1 MICNNVVQ
9 SDYFFLYICI
19 VETKRELFFFLNYFK
34 DFYDKQRPKVKKRII
49 WTLKVIEDVDRIP
62 EIYFKHIEGSDGI
75 YEIRVQSGSDI
86 FRIFSFFDKNR
97 LIIVGH
103 GFQKK
108 TQKTPQN
115 QLDLAQKIRKE
126 YYESK

>member
-1 MICNNVVQ
+1 
-9 SDYFFLYICI
+9 
-19 VETKRELFFFLNYFK
+19 VEKKRELFFFKNYFK

-62 EIYFKHIEGSDGI
+62 DIYFKHIEGSNGL
-75 YEIRVQSGSDI
+75 YEIRVQSGNDF
-86 FRIFSFFDKNR
+86 FRIFSFFDKNK

-108 TQKTPQN
+108 TQKTPQIQLN
-115 QLDLAQKIRKE
+115 QAEKIRKE

>member
-1 MICNNVVQ
+1 M
-9 SDYFFLYICI
+9 
-19 VETKRELFFFLNYFK
+19 
-34 DFYDKQRPKVKKRII
+34 
-49 WTLKVIEDVDRIP
+49 IEDVDRIP

-75 YEIRVQSGSDI
+75 YEIRVQSGNDI
-86 FRIFSFFDKNR
+86 FRIFSFFDKNK
-97 LIIVGH
+97 LVIVGH

-115 QLDLAQKIRKE
+115 QLNLAEKIRKE

>member
-1 MICNNVVQ
+1 V
-9 SDYFFLYICI
+9 D
-19 VETKRELFFFLNYFK
+19 TKRELFFFKNYFK

-62 EIYFKHIEGSDGI
+62 EIYFKHIEGCDGI

>member
-1 MICNNVVQ
+1 M
-9 SDYFFLYICI
+9 YICI
-19 VETKRELFFFLNYFK
+19 VETKRELFFFKNYFK

-75 YEIRVQSGSDI
+75 YEIRVQSGNDI
-86 FRIFSFFDKNR
+86 FRIFSFFDKNK

-108 TQKTPQN
+108 SQKTPQN
-115 QLDLAQKIRKE
+115 QLNLAEKIRKE

>member
-1 MICNNVVQ
+1 MK
-9 SDYFFLYICI
+9 
-19 VETKRELFFFLNYFK
+19 TKRELFFFKNYFQE
-34 DFYDKQRPKVKKRII
+34 FFDKQRPKVKKRII

-62 EIYFKHIEGSDGI
+62 EIYFRHIEGSDGI
-75 YEIRVQSGSDI
+75 YEIRIQSGNDI

>member
-1 MICNNVVQ
+1 M
-9 SDYFFLYICI
+9 
-19 VETKRELFFFLNYFK
+19 ETKRELFFFKNYFK
-34 DFYDKQRPKVKKRII
+34 EFFDKQRPKVKKRII

-62 EIYFKHIEGSDGI
+62 EIYFRHIEGSDGI
-75 YEIRVQSGSDI
+75 YEIRIQSGNDI

>member
-1 MICNNVVQ
+1 
-9 SDYFFLYICI
+9 

>member
-1 MICNNVVQ
+1 M
-9 SDYFFLYICI
+9 
-19 VETKRELFFFLNYFK
+19 ETKRELFFFKNYFK

-62 EIYFKHIEGSDGI
+62 EIYFKRIEGSDGI
-75 YEIRVQSGSDI
+75 YEIRVQSGNDI
-86 FRIFSFFDKNR
+86 FRIFSFFDKNK

-108 TQKTPQN
+108 SQKTPQN
-115 QLDLAQKIRKE
+115 QLNLAEKIRKE

>member
-1 MICNNVVQ
+1 M
-9 SDYFFLYICI
+9 
-19 VETKRELFFFLNYFK
+19 EKKRELFFFKNYFK

-75 YEIRVQSGSDI
+75 YEIRVQSGNDI
-86 FRIFSFFDKNR
+86 FRIFSFFDKNK

-115 QLDLAQKIRKE
+115 QLTLAEKIRKE

>member
-1 MICNNVVQ
+1 M
-9 SDYFFLYICI
+9 D
-19 VETKRELFFFLNYFK
+19 TKRELFFFKNYFK

-49 WTLKVIEDVDRIP
+49 WILKVIEDVDRIP

-75 YEIRVQSGSDI
+75 YEIRVQSCNDI
-86 FRIFSFFDKNR
+86 FRIFSFFDKNK
-97 LIIVGH
+97 LVIVGH

-115 QLDLAQKIRKE
+115 
-126 YYESK
+126 

>member
-1 MICNNVVQ
+1 M
-9 SDYFFLYICI
+9 D
-19 VETKRELFFFLNYFK
+19 TKRELFFFKNYFK

-62 EIYFKHIEGSDGI
+62 EIYFKHIEWSDGI
-75 YEIRVQSGSDI
+75 YEIRVQSGNDI
-86 FRIFSFFDKNR
+86 FRIFSFFDKNK

-115 QLDLAQKIRKE
+115 QLNLAEKIRKE

>member
-1 MICNNVVQ
+1 
-9 SDYFFLYICI
+9 
-19 VETKRELFFFLNYFK
+19 VETKRELFFFKNYFK
-34 DFYDKQRPKVKKRII
+34 EFFDKQRPKVKKRII

-62 EIYFKHIEGSDGI
+62 EIYFRHIEGSDGI
-75 YEIRVQSGSDI
+75 YEIRIQSGNDI

>member
-1 MICNNVVQ
+1 M
-9 SDYFFLYICI
+9 
-19 VETKRELFFFLNYFK
+19 ETKRELFFFKNYFK

-75 YEIRVQSGSDI
+75 YEIRVQSGNDI
-86 FRIFSFFDKNR
+86 FRIFSFFDKNK

-108 TQKTPQN
+108 SQKTPQN
-115 QLDLAQKIRKE
+115 QLNLAEKIRKE

>member
-1 MICNNVVQ
+1 M
-9 SDYFFLYICI
+9 
-19 VETKRELFFFLNYFK
+19 
-34 DFYDKQRPKVKKRII
+34 
-49 WTLKVIEDVDRIP
+49 IEDVDRIP

-75 YEIRVQSGSDI
+75 YEIRVQSGNDI
-86 FRIFSFFDKNR
+86 FRIFSFFDKNK

-115 QLDLAQKIRKE
+115 QLTLAEKIRKE